1 MLIKESI
8 MAASGNEDSTARG
21 GPLLDHVVLR
31 ELAEDIGP
39 RAATS
44 FAREFAGMWPRRRA
58 ALAAAV
64 SRDDAEGAMDA
75 ILSMRV
81 SSAMVG
87 ARRLEGLAAGLETG
101 LRTGGVQ
108 ALRPLLRDVE
118 RCGDDTALALE
129 KNGAGLA

>member
-1 MLIKESI
+1 MT
-8 MAASGNEDSTARG
+8 ASGNEDTARG
-21 GPLLDHVVLR
+21 GPLLDDGVLR
-31 ELAEDIGP
+31 ELAEDVGP

-58 ALAAAV
+58 ALATAV
-64 SRDDAEGAMDA
+64 SRGDVEGAMDA
-75 ILSMRV
+75 ILSVRV

-101 LRTGGVQ
+101 LRTGGVR

-118 RCGDDTALALE
+118 RCGDDTARALVDAAE
-129 KNGAGLA
+129 LG

>member
-1 MLIKESI
+1 
-8 MAASGNEDSTARG
+8 MAASGNEDTAARG
-21 GPLLDHVVLR
+21 GPLLDQEVLR
-31 ELAEDIGP
+31 ELAEDIGL
-39 RAATS
+39 RAAAS

-64 SRDDAEGAMDA
+64 SHGDADLAMDA

-101 LRTGGVQ
+101 LRAGGVG

-118 RCGDDTALALE
+118 RCGDDTARALQE
-129 KNGAGLA
+129 DGAGLA